1 MENRHRRSK
10 HNKVAKDSRKNI
22 KAIVSAIVS
31 VSFGVSF
38 GVSFSAIFSAIDLAT
53 PNSYQSVA
61 INEFQAGLGG

>member
-10 HNKVAKDSRKNI
+10 HYKLAKDSRKNI
-22 KAIVSAIVS
+22 KAIVS
-31 VSFGVSF
+31 VSF

>member
-10 HNKVAKDSRKNI
+10 HYKLAKDSRKNI

-38 GVSFSAIFSAIDLAT
+38 GVSFSAIDLAT

>member
-10 HNKVAKDSRKNI
+10 HYKLAKDSRKNI

-31 VSFGVSF
+31 VSF